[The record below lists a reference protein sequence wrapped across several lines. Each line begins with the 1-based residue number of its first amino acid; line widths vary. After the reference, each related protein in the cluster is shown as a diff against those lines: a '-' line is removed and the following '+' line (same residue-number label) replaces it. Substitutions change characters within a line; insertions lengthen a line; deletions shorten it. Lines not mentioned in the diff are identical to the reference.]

1 MRYFNDINNLQD
13 IFFRIPSSYGLNSSR
28 EELSYALGACLYMPG
43 TRENLLKDILSSK
56 SRGAHS
62 ITLCIEDSVSS
73 SQVVQA
79 ENNIINLFNSMDI
92 LLKDN
97 VSFMDNLPLIF
108 IRVRN
113 INQLQRLLNESPL
126 TGLCGFVFPKFD
138 ALLGEKY
145 FSVLK
150 EYNKS
155 NKKTLYGMP
164 ILETPCIIHK
174 ETRIEELIR
183 IKHIIDYYKEYT
195 LNIRIGGTDFSGLY
209 SLRRSKDFT
218 IYDLSIVKDC
228 ISDIINIFKRD
239 NYVIS
244 GAVYEYYN
252 KALDF
257 HNNVLIKETLLD
269 RTNGLIGKT
278 VIHPTQVNIV
288 NSLMVVS
295 KEDYIDAYNIVN
307 SSLDGVIKSHYSN
320 KMNEIKPHEKWAK
333 EILLKAKIMGVFE
346 DGKSHREL
354 LQSISSLQHRQ

>member
-1 MRYFNDINNLQD
+1 MRYFNYINNLQD
-13 IFFRIPSSYGLNSSR
+13 IFFKTPSSYGLNSSR
-28 EELSYALGACLYMPG
+28 EELSYALGACLYMPA

-56 SRGAHS
+56 GMGANT

-79 ENNIINLFNSMDI
+79 ESNIINLFKNIDI
-92 LLKDN
+92 LLKN
-97 VSFMDNLPLIF
+97 NASFIHSLPLIF

-113 INQLQRLLNESPL
+113 INQFEMLLNKSSL
-126 TGLCGFVFPKFD
+126 MGLCGFIFPKFD
-138 ALLGEKY
+138 VTLGEKY

-150 EYNKS
+150 KYNRS
-155 NKKTLYGMP
+155 NKRILYGMP
-164 ILETPCIIHK
+164 ILESPCIIHK

-183 IKHIIDYYKEYT
+183 IKHIIDYYKEYV

-209 SLRRSKDFT
+209 SLRRGKDFT
-218 IYDLSIVKDC
+218 VYDLAVVKDC

-239 NYVIS
+239 DYVIS
-244 GAVYEYYN
+244 AVVYEYYN
-252 KALDF
+252 KVLDF
-257 HNNVLIKETLLD
+257 DNNVLIKETLLD

-295 KEDYIDAYNIVN
+295 KEDYVDACNILD

-333 EILLKAKIMGVFE
+333 EILLKSKIMGVFE

-354 LQSISSLQHRQ
+354 LQSISSL